1 MSGGVS
7 VTVKGA
13 DAVIAKL
20 EKLADRNAVARIVA
34 QNGAELQQRAQRKAQ
49 FKGHWEGKKFKAPT
63 GTLRGSI
70 RLDMEDGGMTARV
83 SANTEYAEYVERGT
97 RFMAAQPYLHP
108 ALYEQAEIFR
118 RDLERFA
125 SGKGG
130 Q

>member
-20 EKLADRNAVARIVA
+20 EKLADRDAVARIVA

-49 FKGHWEGKKFKAPT
+49 FKGHWEGNKFVPPT
-63 GTLRGSI
+63 GTLRRSI
-70 RLDMEDGGMTARV
+70 RLDIQDGGMTAEV
-83 SANTEYAEYVERGT
+83 SANTDYAAYVEYGT
-97 RFMAAQPYLHP
+97 RFAAAQPYLRP
-108 ALYEQAEIFR
+108 ALSEQAEIFR
-118 RDLERFA
+118 HDLERFA

-130 Q
+130 N

>member
-20 EKLADRNAVARIVA
+20 EKLADRDAVARIVA
-34 QNGAELQQRAQRKAQ
+34 QNGAELQQRAQRKA
-49 FKGHWEGKKFKAPT
+49 PVDT
-63 GTLRGSI
+63 GTLRRSI
-70 RLDMEDGGMTARV
+70 RLDIEDGGMAAEV
-83 SANTEYAEYVERGT
+83 SANTDYAAYVEYGT
-97 RFMAAQPYLHP
+97 RFAAAQPYLRP
-108 ALYEQAEIFR
+108 ALSEQAEIFR

>member
-20 EKLADRNAVARIVA
+20 EKLADRDAVARIVA
-34 QNGAELQQRAQRKAQ
+34 QNGAELQQRAQRKA
-49 FKGHWEGKKFKAPT
+49 PVDT
-63 GTLRGSI
+63 GTLRRSI
-70 RLDMEDGGMTARV
+70 RLDIQDGGMTAEV
-83 SANTEYAEYVERGT
+83 SANTDYAAYVEYGT
-97 RFMAAQPYLHP
+97 RFAAAQPYLRP
-108 ALYEQAEIFR
+108 ALSEQAEIFR
-118 RDLERFA
+118 HDLERFA

>member
-13 DAVIAKL
+13 DTVIAKL
-20 EKLADRNAVARIVA
+20 EKLADRDAVARIVA
-34 QNGAELQQRAQRKAQ
+34 QNGAELQQRAQRKA
-49 FKGHWEGKKFKAPT
+49 PVDT
-63 GTLRGSI
+63 GTLRRSI
-70 RLDMEDGGMTARV
+70 RLDIEDGGMTAIV